1 MQQVLI
7 IGSTSKPFNDQ
18 YLMEV
23 NLVGEYF
30 AKEGYD
36 LLYSNP
42 SDFMNGVI
50 QNFHQNNRN
59 VTMITHE
66 DNWIYPF
73 SRSLNLSGCICMQE
87 KPSVVVFMP
96 DGVHSLALFFR
107 MLEKKTNHEIDM
119 PLILYNSNHFFDPIL
134 TMIEQVHSKGFE
146 ENEIHQLYHL
156 VKNIQEL
163 DDYLIS
169 VNHKKILEKK

>member
-1 MQQVLI
+1 MQKVLM
-7 IGSTSKPFNDQ
+7 IGSTSKIFNSQ
-18 YLMEV
+18 YLMEA

-42 SDFMNGVI
+42 TGFMNGVV
-50 QNFHQNNRN
+50 QTFVQNNRN

-73 SRSLNLSGCICMQE
+73 SRYLNLSGCICMQE

-107 MLEKKTNHEIDM
+107 MLEKKNNHEIDI
-119 PLILYNSNHFFDPIL
+119 PLIIYNSNHFFDSVL
-134 TMIEQVHSKGFE
+134 TMIEEACNQGLE
-146 ENEIHQLYHL
+146 ENEIHNLYHS

-163 DDYLIS
+163 DDYLM
-169 VNHKKILEKK
+169 NTKNKKILEKK